1 MQQKPKS
8 VQISEQLVIELCKW
22 FLCGERT
29 PEREA
34 LIVKGLQDKVDAAT
48 RRSLY
53 KTTHDASKSAQE
65 RTEAFKAYLAIKHPL
80 ND

>member
-1 MQQKPKS
+1 MSSRPKT
-8 VQISEQLVIELCKW
+8 VKLDEQLVIELCKW

-53 KTTHDASKSAQE
+53 KTMHDASKSAQE
-65 RTEAFKAYLAIKHPL
+65 RSEAFNAYLTINNPL

>member
-1 MQQKPKS
+1 MSSRAKTVKLD
-8 VQISEQLVIELCKW
+8 EQLMIELCKW
-22 FLCGERT
+22 FLCDERT

-53 KTTHDASKSAQE
+53 KTMHDASKSAQE
-65 RTEAFKAYLAIKHPL
+65 RTEAFKAYLATKHPL